1 MIQTCKTKQHR
12 RTPQHVY
19 DVGRWLVDEMYRTHK
34 TWQTWW
40 WKLDLSQ
47 KLWSGGHESRHGCLW
62 LSNLLITSD
71 FKGKY
76 TTVGHGFADGVA
88 LDYFIIVHWQVPG
101 ACKWGNEA
109 RTTGMLGFASLC
121 VPKWDCNPT
130 TGWTHGHKRV
140 VGRSHGPLA
149 LFYLKCSPV
158 NQHSVEESS
167 PEFTEGNCR
176 KSFFTFL
183 LCVQYIYIIFYF
195 NMLQGKGQTV
205 GMSRTNDIMMI
216 LPWVERITNW
226 ERGI

>member
-1 MIQTCKTKQHR
+1 MVVINHDTAVCGLAT
-12 RTPQHVY
+12 Y
-19 DVGRWLVDEMYRTHK
+19 LY
-34 TWQTWW
+34 
-40 WKLDLSQ
+40 
-47 KLWSGGHESRHGCLW
+47 
-62 LSNLLITSD
+62 LLITSD

-88 LDYFIIVHWQVPG
+88 LDP
-101 ACKWGNEA
+101 ANEA
-109 RTTGMLGFASLC
+109 PTTGMLGFASLC

-149 LFYLKCSPV
+149 LFHWNVLPLISTLLRNPVQNSLK
-158 NQHSVEESS
+158 E
-167 PEFTEGNCR
+167 TAA
-176 KSFFTFL
+176 KAFL
-183 LCVQYIYIIFYF
+183 HVFLCVQYIYIICYF
-195 NMLQGKGQTV
+195 NMLQGKGQAV